1 MKRLCF
7 LRRGRGIV
15 WLRLPGIELIPII
28 IEERGIIVRRNCNG
42 IGVGRW
48 FDVKIGGIF
57 FFESR
62 SSFRNNRIDP
72 RTKRYLA
79 IGRRR
84 KWLVFARVSG
94 LITILDRLKERETI
108 GSKELSRELNVSE
121 ATIRRDLE
129 GLKREGK
136 LVRVRSG
143 ARRVEGNAKKAE
155 IIDYSQPILFRG
167 HNEHAEEKRAVAKRA
182 ATFVHDGDCIFIDGG
197 TSLAPLIDYLSGKK
211 IKIVTHNIRI
221 VLNLKDPAA
230 DIFLVGGYYKSHHAT
245 TVGYYGENMI
255 SQFHFDHAF
264 FGCSGVNLE
273 QQIAFNNDIDTIPM
287 KKMAMKSAE
296 HKYLLIDSSKL
307 SETAYCRFC
316 SINEFDYVLCNCSQE
331 DENCPANFIFV

>member
-1 MKRLCF
+1 M
-7 LRRGRGIV
+7 IA
-15 WLRLPGIELIPII
+15 IERYNYII
-28 IEERGIIVRRNCNG
+28 
-42 IGVGRW
+42 
-48 FDVKIGGIF
+48 
-57 FFESR
+57 
-62 SSFRNNRIDP
+62 
-72 RTKRYLA
+72 
-79 IGRRR
+79 
-84 KWLVFARVSG
+84 
-94 LITILDRLKERETI
+94 DRLKERETI

-121 ATIRRDLE
+121 ATVRRDLE
-129 GLKREGK
+129 GLEREGK

-197 TSLAPLIDYLSGKK
+197 TSLAPLIDYLSGKR

-273 QQIAFNNDIDTIPM
+273 QQVAFNNDIDTIPM

-316 SINEFDYVLCNCSQE
+316 SINDLIMFCAT
-331 DENCPANFIFV
+331 PARRMKTAPLILYLSDILRLSWPAVSACRGVSSGA